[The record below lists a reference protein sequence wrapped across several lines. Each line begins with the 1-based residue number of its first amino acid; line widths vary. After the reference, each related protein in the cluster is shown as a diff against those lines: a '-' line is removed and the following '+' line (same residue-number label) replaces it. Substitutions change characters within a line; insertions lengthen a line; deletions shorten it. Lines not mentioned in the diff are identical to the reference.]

1 MDTEYH
7 LVLFRLA
14 SSRIE
19 IHHEYFMYDM
29 VSVVSSIGGGIG
41 IFLGYS
47 FFGILSSAINKLFQ
61 NNWNKA
67 LNFLFYSFKWNSC
80 KFLIF
85 LNNWLYI
92 YILLSMCIKA
102 VSIWFF
108 LKNRLGWD
116 VCCTFFF
123 IFRHVKLRVCHQ
135 ERWLPLGVLPFWPIL
150 NNQLL
155 QATGLGHFHIP
166 VEVF

>member
-47 FFGILSSAINKLFQ
+47 FFGILSSATNKLFQ
-61 NNWNKA
+61 NN
-67 LNFLFYSFKWNSC
+67 
-80 KFLIF
+80 
-85 LNNWLYI
+85 
-92 YILLSMCIKA
+92 
-102 VSIWFF
+102 
-108 LKNRLGWD
+108 
-116 VCCTFFF
+116 
-123 IFRHVKLRVCHQ
+123 
-135 ERWLPLGVLPFWPIL
+135 
-150 NNQLL
+150 
-155 QATGLGHFHIP
+155 
-166 VEVF
+166 

>member
-47 FFGILSSAINKLFQ
+47 CFGILSSTIQ
-61 NNWNKA
+61 NFCNQ
-67 LNFLFYSFKWNSC
+67 
-80 KFLIF
+80 
-85 LNNWLYI
+85 
-92 YILLSMCIKA
+92 
-102 VSIWFF
+102 
-108 LKNRLGWD
+108 LKTR
-116 VCCTFFF
+116 
-123 IFRHVKLRVCHQ
+123 
-135 ERWLPLGVLPFWPIL
+135 GV
-150 NNQLL
+150 NNQEKKLSIADL
-155 QATGLGHFHIP
+155 DQSGYI
-166 VEVF
+166 EK